1 MVLADPT
8 SHTPVTSSFG
18 CRCCAGSQSFQGFA
32 ATNHF
37 RERLL
42 EIQVIFF
49 FFLFFFFFLLLTICI
64 YFKRRL
70 NLYTLAKSRVYIVF
84 SLCKF

>member
-1 MVLADPT
+1 MVQADLT

-18 CRCCAGSQSFQGFA
+18 CRCCAGSQSFQGSA

-37 RERLL
+37 RGRLL
-42 EIQVIFF
+42 EIQVIF
-49 FFLFFFFFLLLTICI
+49 LFFPFFLLLMICT
-64 YFKRRL
+64 YFKWRL
-70 NLYTLAKSRVYIVF
+70 NLYPLAKSRVYIVF